1 MHPYGSRAKPW
12 WRPGGKASRSSKDY
26 LFSLKSL
33 IFHENIPSTTCDETN
48 STFFSKILPKF
59 ELEVNFSVKS
69 YASLTCEDPAYLQ
82 ITFHT
87 YPT

>member
-1 MHPYGSRAKPW
+1 MGRGQS
-12 WRPGGKASRSSKDY
+12 PGGNQVAKLPEAPRITY
-26 LFSLKSL
+26 FHLNHLFFIKIYPLQPVTK
-33 IFHENIPSTTCDETN
+33 TN